1 MEFFVGLIVAES
13 LHEDKFESVH
23 NFNFFFQSSMTPGF
37 GEKAHL
43 EKYLLFKHEN
53 LNGNCQDPH

>member
-23 NFNFFFQSSMTPGF
+23 NFNFFFSKFYDSGVWGEGSF
-37 GEKAHL
+37 GEVLAV
-43 EKYLLFKHEN
+43 
-53 LNGNCQDPH
+53 QA